1 MRYRP
6 LRLWFAFALCL
17 GLWTLSHA
25 HANPLPPKAPPP
37 NNGLPTYIEAQQ
49 EIRLLPKGTQVA
61 LTLSSLSKISRG
73 LTQTSLAKL
82 LAEPELKP
90 LKRWWKK
97 NRKRAGTLSFVLHR
111 FGLGGVLS
119 GLESTR
125 VTHLFDKLLQQL
137 AGMRLSEATAL
148 FDGPHVFAVVRVP
161 VGSERLQLAAILRYA
176 DQARAQK
183 LVDVLLQQ
191 IPVKRADYKIANQ
204 SVQLL
209 QGLET
214 NVHFTFLPNHVLFAT
229 TPELLKEML
238 SRANGQGIGLDKD
251 PLFLGFLR
259 ATQFRSGLSLYVATE
274 SLLNQAALTLE
285 PQFRSALSQFSIG
298 IQDIFDG
305 LGFSA
310 WKSAGITLQTE
321 GSDFVSR
328 FHLSLD
334 PAKLRGFSRLLSL
347 PSVDGSL
354 SNYAPARTFSAIQ
367 THIPLASI
375 WHDLE
380 ASLKKL
386 APPLHAYFMQNVVRV
401 ERAFLNGTIEQTL
414 RAFGQDFSIFFYN
427 PKGTLWPSWIQVLK
441 LQDQPRVHKLFSSIA
456 GVFAFELKSTSYEG
470 YKIYRIAPIRFVEEK
485 SRKKF
490 DPNAYPSRIPRA
502 YGHDSRGYRRHRRYR
517 RPRPYPRYR
526 RHAMRQQQI
535 PEVFRVLRLVYV
547 ENHMILA
554 PTPHAIRDLIDSLRS
569 PSSKTLAL
577 RAHLKQT
584 ATHNGFSAHASLR
597 KQATFLYQTML
608 GLLPI
613 LYTGERSL
621 ARSLPPIAAFPRAH
635 TLLKHLQPTRATLL
649 WSAPNSTATLRSSFG
664 LEWLLTGASL
674 LSTGEFRR
682 LQRSLSSALRDLSDL
697 QELNKSSKIWEEQA
711 QFSVA
716 AQQWSAL
723 EQRAQLSSVLLIA
736 RKHAER
742 FKSLQTAQRR
752 TLQAALQRSYK
763 DIPGDF
769 DIDGDWV
776 MTNGAL
782 EARTISHNQARLTLG
797 DDMLKNYTLSFEV
810 ANAAR
815 GFSLQVHKDSKHDSF
830 SNRLYFGGGRF
841 QAQGWTLVRVKVR
854 GHRLSYWFGLAHTVR
869 HLSSSQGRVQIV
881 AYGDSRLQIRNFQL
895 KLEETSSPR
904 VILPKRPILQA
915 HLTPAQS
922 VTQVGQES
930 QYTLTLRNIGGAAAQ
945 DIDIRL
951 HFNNIARFV
960 RFESEPK
967 GVFIEKDR
975 STGHYRIH
983 RIPSLGSKQTLR
995 ITLVLSAKQA
1005 GSALVQAFLS
1015 LANSPLDIAL
1025 ETRSHFVNP

>member
-1 MRYRP
+1 MRCRS

-17 GLWTLSHA
+17 GLWATSHA
-25 HANPLPPKAPPP
+25 HANPPPP

-97 NRKRAGTLSFVLHR
+97 NRKRGGTLSFVLRR

-125 VTHLFDKLLQQL
+125 ISHLFDKLLQQL

-148 FDGPHVFAVVRVP
+148 FDGPHVFSVVRVP
-161 VGSERLQLAAILRYA
+161 IGSERLQLAAILRYS
-176 DQARAQK
+176 DQSRAQK
-183 LVDVLLQQ
+183 LVDTLLQQ
-191 IPVKRADYKIANQ
+191 IPVKRADYKIGNQ

-229 TPELLKEML
+229 TQDLLKDML

-251 PLFLGFLR
+251 PLFLGFLH

-274 SLLNQAALTLE
+274 SLLKQAALTLE

-310 WKSAGITLQTE
+310 WKSAGITLQTD

-328 FHLSLD
+328 FHLSMD
-334 PAKLRGFSRLLSL
+334 PSKLRGFSRFLSL

-367 THIPLASI
+367 THIPLAAI
-375 WHDLE
+375 WSDLDS
-380 ASLKKL
+380 SLKKL

-441 LQDQPRVHKLFSSIA
+441 LQDQPRVHKLLSSIA

-485 SRKKF
+485 PRKKLA
-490 DPNAYPSRIPRA
+490 PHAYDHSP
-502 YGHDSRGYRRHRRYR
+502 RGYRRHRRYR

-535 PEVFRVLRLVYV
+535 PAVFRALRLVYV
-547 ENHMILA
+547 DSHMILA
-554 PTPHAIRDLIDSLRS
+554 PTPHSIRDLIDSLRS
-569 PSSKTLAL
+569 PSPKTLAM
-577 RAHLKQT
+577 RANFKQT
-584 ATHNGFSAHASLR
+584 ASRHGFSAHASLR

-621 ARSLPPIAAFPRAH
+621 ARSFPPIHAFPRAH

-716 AQQWSAL
+716 AQQWAAL
-723 EQRAQLSSVLLIA
+723 QQRAQLSSVLLIA

-752 TLQAALQRSYK
+752 TLQAALQKSYK

-782 EARTISHNQARLTLG
+782 EARTISHNQARLTFG
-797 DDMLKNYTLSFEV
+797 DEMLKNYTLSFEV
-810 ANAAR
+810 ANAVR
-815 GFSLQVHKDSKHDSF
+815 GFSLQVHKGSTHDSF
-830 SNRLYFGGGRF
+830 ANKLYFGGGRF

-869 HLSSSQGRVQIV
+869 HLSSSQGRIQLT

-895 KLEETSSPR
+895 KIEETSAPR

-915 HLTPAQS
+915 HLTPTQS

-951 HFNNIARFV
+951 HFNDIARFV

-975 STGHYRIH
+975 NSGHYRIH